1 MKRFLYLITPLL
13 IFTLLFSACSPT
25 EKDNYENTLAYFQI
39 DFINSDFEMTESTS
53 DKADYVRAYK
63 VCVTDKERKKLIEH
77 FKSFENGEFV
87 KIPNAQNNFD
97 ILCDTL
103 IEDFGSYKAVSEGY
117 FALYS
122 TTGQMLQAKLNFDT
136 LANFDF
142 DFYRALI
149 FDVDTNTLYIYDYS
163 AT

>member
-1 MKRFLYLITPLL
+1 MKRLLYLITPLL

-63 VCVTDKERKKLIEH
+63 VSVTDKERKKLIKH

-103 IEDFGSYKAVSEGY
+103 IEDFGSYKAVNEGY

>member
-1 MKRFLYLITPLL
+1 MKKLLFLITPLL

-25 EKDNYENTLAYFQI
+25 EKDNFENTLAYFQI
-39 DFINSDFEMTESTS
+39 DFIKSDFEMTESTS

-63 VCVTDKERKKLIEH
+63 VSVTEKERKKLIEH

-103 IEDFGSYKAVSEGY
+103 IEDFGSYKAVKSLIWLSLI
-117 FALYS
+117 AQVSHWLRV
-122 TTGQMLQAKLNFDT
+122 QIICLT
-136 LANFDF
+136 LILVEL
-142 DFYRALI
+142 LI
-149 FDVDTNTLYIYDYS
+149 SQLAQV
-163 AT
+163 